1 MATILDIAQQRRRHD
16 VRLVQGSH
24 IVVPRLFAHDRCY
37 LFQNRDGRIVF
48 AIPYE
53 RRFTLIGTTDTDYS
67 GDPARVAATDEEIR
81 YLCESANAYFAAS
94 IAPSDAVWSYSGVRC
109 LLAEGG
115 ADAQAAT
122 RDYLLE
128 LDEEGGAPLLTV
140 FGGKITTYRRLA
152 EQALEKLGPH
162 FPQARTA
169 GPWTA
174 REPLPGG
181 DFPLMAV
188 PALVEDLRRGHPGL
202 SEEDALRLVRSYG
215 TDAQRILQD
224 AAGERSFGA
233 GLGEAEVRHLMR
245 EEFALEADDVVW
257 RRSKLGLRMS
267 PAEIE
272 ALRIFMGA
280 EGARGAA

>member
-1 MATILDIAQQRRRHD
+1 MGGDHLDILKQPRRHD

-81 YLCESANAYFAAS
+81 YLCELANAYFAAS

-152 EQALEKLGPH
+152 EQALEELGRH
-162 FPQARTA
+162 FPQARAA

-188 PALVEDLRRGHPGL
+188 PALVEDLRRGHSGL

-224 AAGERSFGA
+224 AAGERIFGA
-233 GLGEAEVRHLMR
+233 GSAKPKC
-245 EEFALEADDVVW
+245 AT
-257 RRSKLGLRMS
+257 
-267 PAEIE
+267 
-272 ALRIFMGA
+272 
-280 EGARGAA
+280 